1 MLAVRRT
8 KQGIET
14 VETPEPTGDG
24 VRVTVTS
31 AGICGSDLHM
41 MTWDL
46 GEDGM
51 VVLGHEFAGVLDD
64 GRTVAVQPYVPCGT
78 CTLCRGGLAYLC
90 RAMSAFY
97 GVFSD
102 GGMAEQVMVDP
113 AALVPVPASLDPS
126 AAALVEPLGVVVH
139 GLHLVGDLSGKRV
152 LVIGGGSVGLLAV
165 GAARLFGASV
175 DLAARHPAQI
185 AAGTALGAGA
195 TVGTDYDL
203 VVDAAGTQSA
213 MEQAATVARP
223 AGTVLELGTF
233 WEPVTVPIGFLL
245 SELRF
250 VPSTLYGD
258 HRGRRELDE
267 AAEMLAGEPTLTS
280 AVVTHQFPLEQA
292 DHAFAVA
299 GDRSAG
305 AIKVQLVPGRPAA

>member
-1 MLAVRRT
+1 MPAVRRT

-24 VRVTVTS
+24 VRVTITS

-41 MTWDL
+41 LGWDV
-46 GEDGM
+46 DDSGM

-64 GRTVAVQPYVPCGT
+64 GRAVAVQPYVPCGT
-78 CTLCRGGLAYLC
+78 CPLCRGGLEYLC
-90 RAMSAFY
+90 RTMSAFY

-139 GLHLVGDLSGKRV
+139 GLHLAGDMDGRRV

-165 GAARLFGASV
+165 GAARLAGATV
-175 DLAARHPAQI
+175 DLVARHAAQI
-185 AAGTALGAGA
+185 AAGAALGADP
-195 TVGTDYDL
+195 TVDADYD
-203 VVDAAGTQSA
+203 VVIDAAGTQSA
-213 MEQAATVARP
+213 LDQAAALARP
-223 AGTVLELGTF
+223 AGTVLELGMF
-233 WEPVTVPIGFLL
+233 WEPVTLPISLLL
-245 SELRF
+245 SEVRF
-250 VPSTLYGD
+250 VPSMLYGN

-267 AAEMLAGEPTLTS
+267 AAELLAGEPTLTS
-280 AVVTHQFPLEQA
+280 AVVTHRFPLEQA
-292 DHAFAVA
+292 EQAFAVA
-299 GDRSAG
+299 GDRVAG
-305 AIKVQLVPGRPAA
+305 AIKVQLVPGLDPH